1 MLCSDIGFDG
11 QNCRTSSV
19 EFSTNF
25 IPLSEFNK
33 EIINR
38 IIPVVLKMQSGMI
51 KYLLFEDKYKKHGFM
66 FHQPHKYFIQNKT
79 IKRLLKVYKEK
90 YPVDIKN

>member
-1 MLCSDIGFDG
+1 MDFKLSVFLINNDIRLMVPQKCYVQRIGFNG

-33 EIINR
+33 E
-38 IIPVVLKMQSGMI
+38 VTT
-51 KYLLFEDKYKKHGFM
+51 E
-66 FHQPHKYFIQNKT
+66 
-79 IKRLLKVYKEK
+79 
-90 YPVDIKN
+90 